1 MKNYLHVSA
10 SLEGKASVTAWAS
23 SNGISVQF
31 YPGNDGPLAGH
42 MAISVS
48 LDEDAARALVDTI
61 TAELLRRAA

>member
-10 SLEGKASVTAWAS
+10 SLEGRSTVTAWAS
-23 SNGISVQF
+23 SNGISLQL

-48 LDEDAARALVDTI
+48 LDDDAARALVDAI